1 MGGYLMA
8 LRRISRPCILA
19 GLIIAP
25 GTAFAQPML
34 QDTKTATSE
43 AGLNDIIVTAQKRS
57 ENLQNVP
64 VAVTAIS
71 GDELVARGI
80 SDVQALAHLVPNVT
94 FSDKNGEARINLR
107 GLGFDNLWA
116 SSAEPRVAYH
126 VDGAYVAQSGDIF
139 GTFYDVERV
148 EVNRGPQGT
157 LFGRNA
163 VAGTMNVITR
173 DPTRS

>member
-1 MGGYLMA
+1 MA
-8 LRRISRPCILA
+8 LRQISRPCMMA
-19 GLIIAP
+19 GFLFAP
-25 GTAFAQPML
+25 AMAMAQTGPQGQ
-34 QDTKTATSE
+34 QDGPKTTSE
-43 AGLNDIIVTAQKRS
+43 TALSDIIVTAQKRS

-71 GDELVARGI
+71 GDALQARGI
-80 SDVQALAHLVPNVT
+80 SDVQALARLVPNVT

-139 GTFYDVERV
+139 GTFYES
-148 EVNRGPQGT
+148 
-157 LFGRNA
+157 
-163 VAGTMNVITR
+163 NV
-173 DPTRS
+173 SK